1 MKYDFSIVIGKDIR
15 EKAELCKKCFNSKR
29 TSTII
34 AKILNLMYPFLKN
47 YYSMIK
53 DAIPVYEKISWD
65 KKIHI
70 CIDYK
75 VYLLLKKIY
84 DDSNG
89 YSMAY
94 VIRRIIDYF
103 VENIDKYKDINSF
116 IMYLNNQSK
125 KKAHNKRI
133 KSYDVWKIMKLNGLK
148 KMGRLIFDNEKR
160 EFPLNRPYVAVNYNE
175 FFRPIEFSYP

>member
-1 MKYDFSIVIGKDIR
+1 MKYDFSIVIGKNIR
-15 EKAELCKKCFNSKR
+15 EKVELCKKHFNSKK
-29 TSTII
+29 TSTTI
-34 AKILNLMYPFLKN
+34 AKILNLMYPYLKN
-47 YYSMIK
+47 YYSKIR
-53 DAIPVYEKISWD
+53 DGIPVYENISWD

-84 DDSNG
+84 DDSNA

-103 VENIDKYKDINSF
+103 VENIEKYEDITHF
-116 IMYLNNQSK
+116 ISNLSKMYEAK
-125 KKAHNKRI
+125 PHKAKI
-133 KSYDVWKIMKLNGLK
+133 KQYDVWKIMETNGLK

-160 EFPLNRPYVAVNYNE
+160 EFPLNRPYVAAKYNE

>member
-1 MKYDFSIVIGKDIR
+1 MKYDFSIVIGKNIK
-15 EKAELCKKCFNSKR
+15 EKAELCQKYFNSKR

-34 AKILNLMYPFLKN
+34 ARILNLMYPYLKN

-94 VIRRIIDYF
+94 IIRRIIDYF
-103 VENIDKYKDINSF
+103 VENIDKYKDITSF
-116 IMYLNNQSK
+116 ISYLDTKRKS
-125 KKAHNKRI
+125 KAHKT
-133 KSYDVWKIMKLNGLK
+133 KLKQCDVWEIMKTNGLK
-148 KMGRLIFDNEKR
+148 KMGRLIFNNEKR
-160 EFPLNRPYVAVNYNE
+160 EFPLNRPYIAVKYNE
-175 FFRPIEFSYP
+175 FFRPIEFLRY